1 MIDAAPAR
9 LTLTGFDPVSGA
21 VSYSY
26 LLTSDADHSGGDVSD
41 DIALVLTDG
50 DGDTAAGTL
59 SIAVLDDAPIA
70 NADTDETI
78 STAGNPSSVARGN
91 VVTGLDASAEPN
103 TTDGVADPLGADG
116 AATAGPVSG
125 VVFGT
130 GAPVAG
136 NVGAAV
142 AGDHG
147 TLVLA
152 ADGSYSYTP
161 DYADPLVAGLGPNDS
176 LTEVFTYEVTDADG
190 DSATTTLSITILG
203 TPAIIGLTD
212 GAVPGT
218 DGAVLESDLADG
230 SNAAGTGD
238 ILAGSF
244 QAIAPKGVAT
254 VTVGGTVLSADAAG
268 RADAGHPG
276 GDHHRRWAR

>member
-1 MIDAAPAR
+1 MSYVY
-9 LTLTGFDPVSGA
+9 TLADDV
-21 VSYSY
+21 
-26 LLTSDADHSGGDVSD
+26 DHSGGPVTD
-41 DIALVLTDG
+41 DIALELIDG
-50 DGDTAAGTL
+50 DGDAVSGTL
-59 SIAVLDDAPIA
+59 SVAVIDDAPIA
-70 NADTDETI
+70 NPDADEAIND
-78 STAGNPSSVARGN
+78 AGNPSSVAYGN

-116 AATAGPVSG
+116 AAAAGPVSG

-130 GAPVAG
+130 GTPVAG

-147 TLVLA
+147 TLMLD

-161 DYADPLVAGLGPNDS
+161 DYADPAVAGLGPGDS
-176 LTEVFTYEVTDADG
+176 LTEVFTYEITDADG
-190 DSATTTLSITILG
+190 DTATTTLSITILG
-203 TPAIIGLTD
+203 TPAILGLID

-238 ILAGSF
+238 VLTGSF
-244 QAIAPKGVAT
+244 PGDRAQGRGHGHGRRHRAQR
-254 VTVGGTVLSADAAG
+254 SAAG
-268 RADAGHPG
+268 GADAGDAG
-276 GDHHRRWAR
+276 GDHHPARHAEADWL